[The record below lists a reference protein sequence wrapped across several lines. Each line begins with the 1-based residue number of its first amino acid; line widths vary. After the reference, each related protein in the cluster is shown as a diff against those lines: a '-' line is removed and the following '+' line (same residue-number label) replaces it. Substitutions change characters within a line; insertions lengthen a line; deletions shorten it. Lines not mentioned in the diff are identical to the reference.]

1 VPGLNKNVIKS
12 VLAGLYFS
20 GAHRVLRPW
29 LGGVGAILML
39 HHVRPPRRDAFQPNR
54 LLEVQPEFLDRV
66 IASIRRAR
74 IDIVSLDEARRR
86 LLEADFRRR
95 FVCLTLDDG
104 YRDNLRYA
112 YPIMKKHEAPFTI
125 YIPTSFPDHV
135 GELWWMTLEAA
146 IARNT
151 RIGLAMDGKDRSYQC
166 VTTEEKYALF
176 DHIYWWLRELDDEDE
191 MRRAVRD
198 LGSRYGVEPDQFCE
212 DQCMSWA
219 ELSELAADPLTTI
232 GAHTVNHIMLKKAS
246 DDVARTEM
254 RMSSATIEAA
264 LGIKPR
270 HFAYPIGDR
279 TSAGPREFRTAS
291 ELGFATA
298 VTTRPGV
305 LFPEHRAHLTALPR
319 ISLNGEYQQLL
330 YAKVLMS
337 GAATTLKNR
346 LRRVDVAA

>member
-1 VPGLNKNVIKS
+1 MAGMKKAAVKS
-12 VLAGLYFS
+12 ILEGLYFS
-20 GAHRVLRPW
+20 GAHLALRPW

-54 LLEVQPEFLDRV
+54 LLEVTPQFLDRV
-66 IASIRRAR
+66 LASIRRAG
-74 IDIVSLDEARRR
+74 IDIVSLDEAHRR
-86 LLEADFRRR
+86 LTEADFRRR

-104 YRDNLRYA
+104 YRDNMTYA
-112 YPIMKKHEAPFTI
+112 YPVMKKYDAPFTI
-125 YIPTSFPDHV
+125 YIPTSFPDSV
-135 GELWWMTLEAA
+135 GDLWWMTLEYA
-146 IARNT
+146 IARHT
-151 RIGLAMDGKDRSYQC
+151 RIGLRMDGKDLSYEC
-166 VTTEEKYALF
+166 ETTEQKYALF
-176 DHIYWWLRELDDEDE
+176 DHIYWWLRGIEDEEE

-198 LGSRYGVEPDQFCE
+198 LGSRYGVDADGFCKDE
-212 DQCMSWA
+212 CMTWA
-219 ELSELAADPLTTI
+219 ELAELAADPLVTI

-264 LGIKPR
+264 LGIKPK
-270 HFAYPIGDR
+270 HFAYPVGDR
-279 TSAGPREFRTAS
+279 TSAGPREFRIAA
-291 ELGFATA
+291 ELGYATA

-319 ISLNGEYQQLL
+319 ISLNGEYQRLR

-337 GAATTLKNR
+337 GAATSLHNR